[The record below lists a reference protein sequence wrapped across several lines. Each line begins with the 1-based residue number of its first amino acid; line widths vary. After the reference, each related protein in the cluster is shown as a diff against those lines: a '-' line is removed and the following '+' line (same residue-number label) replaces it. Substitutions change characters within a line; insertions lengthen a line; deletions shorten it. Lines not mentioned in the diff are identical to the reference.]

1 MAKDKSR
8 GKYKGKA
15 NAKKKAQPKAKTM
28 STVTT
33 PIKAHNLSTSPRS
46 AEGGQPGRY
55 TSTLTTVWT
64 GRAVGQSSGT

>member
-8 GKYKGKA
+8 GKDKGKA

-46 AEGGQPGRY
+46 AESGQPIS
-55 TSTLTTVWT
+55 STPTVT
-64 GRAVGQSSGT
+64 PGV